1 MCALGAAGGGRVYQP
16 ISAEQL
22 RAALNAAT
30 FGGGGGGGGLGGA
43 NSGSSAG
50 RGLYS
55 GGSGMGGQ
63 ASTSTSTLT
72 SPAITQDQLAAA
84 LAAATG
90 GGAAGMVKGHWRY
103 HFLLFETFCG
113 VILTDCRRRL
123 WRFRETPNSQNSTSV
138 LIGNKAKT
146 KIDSKLSKLKS
157 DQLEK
162 IKC

>member
-1 MCALGAAGGGRVYQP
+1 MSLTCALGAAGGGRGYQP

-30 FGGGGGGGGLGGA
+30 FGGGGGGGLGGA

-113 VILTDCRRRL
+113 VILTDCIK
-123 WRFRETPNSQNSTSV
+123 E
-138 LIGNKAKT
+138 IM
-146 KIDSKLSKLKS
+146 KIARDSKFSELNISIDRQQSKN
-157 DQLEK
+157 QN
-162 IKC
+162 

>member
-1 MCALGAAGGGRVYQP
+1 M
-16 ISAEQL
+16 
-22 RAALNAAT
+22 NAAT

-90 GGAAGMVKGHWRY
+90 GGAAGMVKGQWRY
-103 HFLLFETFCG
+103 HFFPLFETLSN
-113 VILTDCRRRL
+113 VILSSLWTAVRRL
-123 WRFRETPNSQNSTSV
+123 CETPNSQNSTSV
-138 LIGNKAKT
+138 LIDNKAKT
-146 KIDSKLSKLKS
+146 KIDSKLSKLKR

-162 IKC
+162 IKCYEIKLRDKSFRLQNSTTR